1 MKRFAFAVAA
11 FALLSSSASAQKNRK
26 PVPQTEGL
34 MLAGITVIATGITI
48 SGPEVQTDIKTSMG
62 QGVGIQVGYGFSPRL
77 MGFASGTVVKQNSSF
92 GPFDG
97 SFGLALLE
105 VGARLTFP
113 QPGKRLVPYASA
125 HVGTHGLGAR
135 SNEGGLNATL
145 RLSGTQ
151 VGVGGGLLYALTP
164 SMSLDAGAVADR
176 GKFGKL
182 KLSGDVNREGDV
194 NVNASTTLRLKV
206 GFNWHP

>member
-1 MKRFAFAVAA
+1 MKRYAIAAMALSLFAAGAQ
-11 FALLSSSASAQKNRK
+11 AQKPRR

-34 MLAGITVIATGITI
+34 MLGGTTVLAAGITI
-48 SGPEVQTDIKTSMG
+48 SGPEVREDIKTSMG
-62 QGVGIQVGYGFSPRL
+62 QGVGIQVGYGFTPRL
-77 MGFASGTVVKQNSSF
+77 MGFASGTVVKQNSSY

-105 VGARLTFP
+105 VGARMTFP
-113 QPGKRLVPYASA
+113 QPGKRMIPYVSA
-125 HVGTHGLGAR
+125 HAGTHGLGAS
-135 SNEGGLNATL
+135 SNEGGINATL

-151 VGVGGGLLYALTP
+151 IGLGGGILYALTP

-182 KLSGDVNREGDV
+182 KLSGDINREGPV
-194 NVNASTTLRLKV
+194 NVNASTTLRLRV